1 VTLVIAGFSVRRQ
14 YLRPASRTTKPQDR
28 IPLAFPRSIS
38 TTSHPAAPDTQTP
51 DMEEGQLI
59 HVCLLGKEF
68 GLANAIARALGA
80 DYETRHRDDF
90 NLNYWSDWQ
99 EWCDVVLLD
108 LGPSLSHAKFA
119 PGLQLMDEIQKTAAP
134 PPVIVYC
141 EENDAKSETQVMEHG
156 AYEIITGG
164 INIAALRQV
173 LKRAHKVRTAVKEL
187 ENLRASARGSGRLH
201 QLIGNSQVMQEL
213 FAQVQKI
220 APCDVNVLIT
230 GETGTGKELLARAIH
245 QMSSRGSR
253 PMVAFACTNLPDTL
267 IEDELFGHE
276 KGAFTGALASRRGR
290 FEAADQ
296 STLFLDEIGD
306 LSLGLQPK
314 LLRVLQERS
323 LDRLGSNVSVNVNVR
338 LITATNRN
346 LGEMVQRREFR
357 EDLYYRVNV
366 VQLHIPALRERRD
379 DVPLLAQHFLQEA
392 AQQFNKNIKRF
403 SQRALRALDEHSW
416 PGNVRELEN
425 VVQRA
430 AALCDGQSI
439 EIWHLPSTI
448 HNVVE
453 DPILEKT
460 YELEV
465 RQFKRRLILRTLRQ
479 CGWSKAESAR
489 TLGVARG
496 YLHRLINQ
504 LEIREGEEDS
514 AGRISQQQ
522 LPPSKQVM

>member
-1 VTLVIAGFSVRRQ
+1 
-14 YLRPASRTTKPQDR
+14 
-28 IPLAFPRSIS
+28 
-38 TTSHPAAPDTQTP
+38 
-51 DMEEGQLI
+51 M

-108 LGPSLSHAKFA
+108 LRPSLSQAKFA
-119 PGLQLMDEIQKTAAP
+119 PGLQLMDEIQKTATP

-141 EENDAKSETQVMEHG
+141 QENDAKSETQVMEHG

-164 INIAALRQV
+164 INIAALRQI
-173 LKRAHKVRTAVKEL
+173 LRRAHNAHAAVREL
-187 ENLRASARGSGRLH
+187 ESLRASALITGRLH
-201 QLIGNSQVMQEL
+201 QLIGTSPGMLEL
-213 FAQVQKI
+213 FAQAQKI

-245 QMSSRGSR
+245 QMSARGSR

-276 KGAFTGALASRRGR
+276 KGAFTGALANRRGR
-290 FEAADQ
+290 FESADQ

-323 LDRLGSNVSVNVNVR
+323 LERLGSNATVDINVR

-346 LGEMVQRREFR
+346 LAEMVKSREFR

-366 VQLHIPALRERRD
+366 VQLHIPPLRDRRD
-379 DVPLLAQHFLQEA
+379 DVPLLAHHFLQISA
-392 AQQFNKNIKRF
+392 KQFNKNIKRF

-425 VVQRA
+425 AVQRA
-430 AALCDGQSI
+430 AALCEGQSI
-439 EIWHLPSTI
+439 ELWHLPSTLR
-448 HNVVE
+448 NTVE
-453 DPILEKT
+453 DPPPEKT

-465 RQFKRRLILRTLRQ
+465 RQFKRRLIVRTLQQ

-504 LEIREGEEDS
+504 LEIHEGEEDS
-514 AGRISQQQ
+514 IARLAQQH

>member
-1 VTLVIAGFSVRRQ
+1 
-14 YLRPASRTTKPQDR
+14 
-28 IPLAFPRSIS
+28 
-38 TTSHPAAPDTQTP
+38 
-51 DMEEGQLI
+51 M

-108 LGPSLSHAKFA
+108 LRPSLSQAKFA
-119 PGLQLMDEIQKTAAP
+119 IGLQLMDEIQKTAAP

-164 INIAALRQV
+164 INIAALRQI
-173 LKRAHKVRTAVKEL
+173 LRRAHNAHAAVREL
-187 ENLRASARGSGRLH
+187 ESLRTSALITGRLH
-201 QLIGNSQVMQEL
+201 QLIGTSPGMLEL
-213 FAQVQKI
+213 FAQAQKI

-245 QMSSRGSR
+245 QMSARGSR

-276 KGAFTGALASRRGR
+276 KGAFTGAVANRRGR

-323 LDRLGSNVSVNVNVR
+323 LERLGSNATVDINVR

-346 LGEMVQRREFR
+346 LAEMVKRREFR

-366 VQLHIPALRERRD
+366 VQLHIPPLRDRRD
-379 DVPLLAQHFLQEA
+379 DVPLLAHHFLQISA
-392 AQQFNKNIKRF
+392 KQFNKNIKRF

-425 VVQRA
+425 AVQRA
-430 AALCDGQSI
+430 AALCEGQSI
-439 EIWHLPSTI
+439 ELWHLPSTLR
-448 HNVVE
+448 NTVE
-453 DPILEKT
+453 DPTPEKT

-465 RQFKRRLILRTLRQ
+465 RQFKRRLIVRTLQQ

-504 LEIREGEEDS
+504 LEIHEGEEDS
-514 AGRISQQQ
+514 IARLAQQH

>member
-1 VTLVIAGFSVRRQ
+1 
-14 YLRPASRTTKPQDR
+14 
-28 IPLAFPRSIS
+28 
-38 TTSHPAAPDTQTP
+38 
-51 DMEEGQLI
+51 M

-68 GLANAIARALGA
+68 GLADAIARALGA
-80 DYETRHRDDF
+80 EFETRHRADF

-99 EWCDVVLLD
+99 EWCDVVLLALRPD
-108 LGPSLSHAKFA
+108 HPQEAFDSV
-119 PGLQLMDEIQKTAAP
+119 LQLMDEIQKTASP
-134 PPVIVYC
+134 PPMIAYC
-141 EENDAKSETQVMEHG
+141 DEQDAAFEAKVMEHG
-156 AYEIITGG
+156 AFETITTG
-164 INIAALRQV
+164 INITVLRQV
-173 LKRAHKVRTAVKEL
+173 LRRAHKIRNAVNEL
-187 ENLRASARGSGRLH
+187 EHLRACARSSGRLH
-201 QLIGNSQVMQEL
+201 ELIGTSCAMQEL
-213 FAQVQKI
+213 FAQAQTV

-245 QMSSRGSR
+245 QMSGRASRQ
-253 PMVAFACTNLPDTL
+253 MVAFACTNMPDTL

-296 STLFLDEIGD
+296 GTLFLDEIGD

-323 LDRLGSNVSVNVNVR
+323 LERLGSNASVDINVR

-346 LGEMVQRREFR
+346 LAEMVQKREFR

-366 VQLHIPALRERRD
+366 VQLHLPALRERRD
-379 DVPLLAQHFLQEA
+379 DVPLLAQHFLQAA

-425 VVQRA
+425 AVQRA

-439 EIWHLPSTI
+439 EVWHLPSTV
-448 HNVVE
+448 HNISE
-453 DPILEKT
+453 DPVLEKT

-514 AGRISQQQ
+514 AGRIAQQQ